1 MMVVDGSGDG
11 NLVGGP
17 AALRTHCPD
26 NGPSVRP
33 AVIVGIIMVGI
44 IMAVM
49 VIIVV
54 AKVINMVTDVVP
66 RSPSSPQSPLLS
78 FSV

>member
-1 MMVVDGSGDG
+1 MVVVVVERDG

-17 AALRTHCPD
+17 PALRTHCPD

-44 IMAVM
+44 MAVM
-49 VIIVV
+49 VIITV

>member
-1 MMVVDGSGDG
+1 MVVDGGGDG

-44 IMAVM
+44 MAVV
-49 VIIVV
+49 VIITV

>member
-1 MMVVDGSGDG
+1 MVVAVVEMEIW
-11 NLVGGP
+11 LEV
-17 AALRTHCPD
+17 RTHCPD

-33 AVIVGIIMVGI
+33 AVIVSIIMVGI
-44 IMAVM
+44 MAVM
-49 VIIVV
+49 VTIVV
-54 AKVINMVTDVVP
+54 AKVINMVNDVVP